1 MRLPLEL
8 ALPPPSPSPSR
19 ASPSTVLIDG
29 ELFLLELQGE
39 LELTSKDAGEGAK
52 PLRKAGQRI
61 GKLDLSVPV
70 RALSP
75 PPFRCYSSRSAF
87 SLMLCLCL

>member
-8 ALPPPSPSPSR
+8 ALPPVFSSSP
-19 ASPSTVLIDG
+19 SPSTVLIDG

-39 LELTSKDAGEGAK
+39 LELSSKDAGEQA
-52 PLRKAGQRI
+52 PVKAGQTI

-70 RALSP
+70 RAFPPLSRWP
-75 PPFRCYSSRSAF
+75 LIAHRS
-87 SLMLCLCL
+87 